1 MTAVIPETFVDE
13 YGNFSYA
20 ELLPVRDELFEQ
32 IRKYEEK
39 TGNGKGT
46 YPGNSLYMVN
56 LGYLSAL
63 IDLIEEKYREMQWA

>member
-1 MTAVIPETFVDE
+1 VQTCKKLGDVH
-13 YGNFSYA
+13 N
-20 ELLPVRDELFEQ
+20 
-32 IRKYEEK
+32 EEK

-46 YPGNSLYMVN
+46 YPSNSLYMVN

>member
-1 MTAVIPETFVDE
+1 MQGKGYDRYSQRCCVQTCKKLGDVH
-13 YGNFSYA
+13 N
-20 ELLPVRDELFEQ
+20 
-32 IRKYEEK
+32 EEK

-63 IDLIEEKYREMQWA
+63 IDLIEEKYREMQWT